1 MCNCNNTNQITD
13 ISTLWLIDNLY
24 NFMHI
29 ISMQSNE
36 AAVTLSGFGSGRI
49 HRQISGHI
57 RLGRI
62 SKI

>member
-1 MCNCNNTNQITD
+1 
-13 ISTLWLIDNLY
+13 
-24 NFMHI
+24 MHI